1 MFDVGEGTAGRT
13 VERYVG
19 ELDKERKGMLLLWQ
33 ELTGGLHVS
42 ESLPL
47 PGPGQ
52 CLVGV
57 GLGRHVLIR
66 VGAALR
72 RRGRRRRQVVLE
84 RVGSDGGEGRRRV
97 PATALL
103 ACTQKIQLRI
113 FPDKNK

>member
-1 MFDVGEGTAGRT
+1 

-19 ELDKERKGMLLLWQ
+19 ELYKERKAKLLMWQ

-57 GLGRHVLIR
+57 GLGRHVLIG
-66 VGAALR
+66 VGTALR

-84 RVGSDGGEGRRRV
+84 GVGAAGGEGGRRV

-103 ACTQKIQLRI
+103 ACTQINTTENI
-113 FPDKNK
+113 F